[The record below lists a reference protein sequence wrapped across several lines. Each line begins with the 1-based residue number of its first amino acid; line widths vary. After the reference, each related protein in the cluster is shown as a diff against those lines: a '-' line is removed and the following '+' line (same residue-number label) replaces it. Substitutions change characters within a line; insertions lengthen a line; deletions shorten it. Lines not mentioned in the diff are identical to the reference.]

1 MPVPAGFA
9 LIKGA
14 NRVAVQVSV
23 TDEHEISVNRF
34 DPLNVGESVRSRNII
49 LSALVD
55 CAANTKQTMNKQTST
70 VAFRSLMLFPPRS
83 AFFPQTG
90 ACTLSICKRH
100 TNQPKVD
107 ETELA

>member
-1 MPVPAGFA
+1 MPAGFA

-23 TDEHEISVNRF
+23 KDEHKIPVHRF
-34 DPLNVGESVRSRNII
+34 APLNVGESVRSRNMM
-49 LSALVD
+49 LSALAD
-55 CAANTKQTMNKQTST
+55 CAANTKQTMNKLTST

-90 ACTLSICKRH
+90 ACTLTICKRH
-100 TNQPKVD
+100 TNQPKVG